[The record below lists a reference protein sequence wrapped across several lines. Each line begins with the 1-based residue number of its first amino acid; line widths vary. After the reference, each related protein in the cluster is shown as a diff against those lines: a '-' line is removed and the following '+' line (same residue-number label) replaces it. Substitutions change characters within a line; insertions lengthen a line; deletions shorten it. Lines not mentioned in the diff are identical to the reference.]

1 MSRTFSTARQNLTKW
16 LGYSKDLLPTTWKG
30 AVERYE
36 VGGAVKVSF
45 QNLFFDGAFAKR
57 YNRKLGKLNLLRSCK

>member
-45 QNLFFDGAFAKR
+45 PRICSSTG
-57 YNRKLGKLNLLRSCK
+57 LLLKGTIESWGD